1 MRTYRRRGKSPCHQ
15 YRDHV
20 RGIRIF
26 LGPEHE
32 GLLDGPTSEARIA
45 DLEALY
51 ELVMGVEA
59 PKPPGYRPQ
68 PR

>member
-1 MRTYRRRGKSPCHQ
+1 MPTYRRRRHSPGHQ
-15 YRDHV
+15 YRDHM

-51 ELVMGVEA
+51 ELVMGVPA
-59 PKPPGYRPQ
+59 PRPPEYRPQ
-68 PR
+68 H